1 MNTATSTTI
10 ASNASSS
17 STSSTTTTTLAPTTT
32 VASPSLTPEEIK
44 EFLGINTDQVESI
57 TNAVDSASGAVAMVN
72 GKVIKVEVATTL
84 SSVTLSHSG
93 ATLEVKCFDSTGTE
107 IGLSGESRFELR
119 RGDTVQISVT
129 GFAPMAVI
137 NAAVFSEPTALGTL
151 TADAYGNGIEK
162 WTVPDTI
169 VAGNHTLM
177 VAGDLAKV
185 KDTVFG
191 LRIIVDQK
199 SFAARVAGSWVTRLI
214 LLFGIV
220 LGFFLP
226 ATLRRRRTDEN

>member
-1 MNTATSTTI
+1 LNTATSTTI
-10 ASNASSS
+10 ASNASPSPTSS
-17 STSSTTTTTLAPTTT
+17 STTLAPTTT
-32 VASPSLTPEEIK
+32 VASPSLTPDEIK
-44 EFLGINTDQVESI
+44 DFLGIDADQVESI
-57 TNAVDSASGAVAMVN
+57 TNAVDSASGAVALVN
-72 GKVIKVEVATTL
+72 GKVIKVNVATTL

-93 ATLEVKCFDSTGTE
+93 ATLEVKCFDSKGVE

-151 TADAYGNGIEK
+151 TADAYGEGIEK

-177 VAGDLAKV
+177 VAGDLPKV

-199 SFAARVAGSWVTRLI
+199 SFAARVAGSWVTRSI

-220 LGFFLP
+220 LGFFIP
-226 ATLRRRRTDEN
+226 ATLRRRREENF